1 MGKNTPKIILILFL
15 ATILRLVNLNQ
26 SFWLD
31 EGAQM
36 LMSEKS
42 LTFQWFGR
50 VNDFHPP
57 LYYWI
62 THFWLQLGRSEWSLR
77 LPSVF
82 FGVATVYLVYLIAKE
97 ILPKKHFKFFILN
110 FTLAELSALFLAVAP
125 YHIYYSQEARMYSL
139 LAFLA
144 TASMLFLIERKW
156 LGYLLVTIAMLYT
169 HYSGFFL
176 IIAQIIWIV
185 FWQRKILKLF
195 LKNLFIVF
203 LFFLPWLPQ
212 FLKQLGA
219 GSNLVSLLPEWRS
232 VANLPTVKVLPLTF
246 VKFSIGRISFMDKR
260 VYALVAGLVAV
271 IFGTLFYQAM
281 KKFSWGKI
289 FLLSWLLIP
298 ILTVMFISIF
308 IPMYQPFRLL
318 FTIVPFYLLLTTG
331 ILALKKKWQ
340 PLAIAAVLLISL
352 SGLGI
357 YYANPRFQRENWRE
371 ATAYIEVH
379 DPENSVA
386 IFKFSDSFAPYQW
399 YSQGRVKAVGVFS
412 GLRVTPENVEERMME
427 AIGAKENVFLFEY
440 LTDLTDPEHLVEGWL
455 KDHDYQEKTIKD
467 FSGVGLI
474 YNYFI
479 NENRP

>member
-1 MGKNTPKIILILFL
+1 MGKIILILVL
-15 ATILRLVNLNQ
+15 ATILRLINLNQ

-50 VNDFHPP
+50 INDFHPP

-62 THFWLQLGRSEWSLR
+62 THFWMQLGRSEWFLR

-82 FGVATVYLVYLIAKE
+82 FGVATVYLVYLLAKKMF
-97 ILPKKHFKFFILN
+97 PQKHFKFSIFH
-110 FTLAELSALFLAVAP
+110 FTLPEFSALLLAVAP
-125 YHIYYSQEARMYSL
+125 YHIYYSQEVRMYSL

-156 LGYLLVTIAMLYT
+156 LGYILVTAAMLYT

-176 IIAQIIWIV
+176 IIAQTIWIV

-212 FLKQLGA
+212 FLKQLRA

-232 VANLPTVKVLPLTF
+232 VANLSTVKALPLTF
-246 VKFSIGRISFMDKR
+246 VKFSIGRVSFLDKSI
-260 VYALVAGLVAV
+260 YALVVGLVAL
-271 IFGTLFYQAM
+271 IFGSLFYQAM
-281 KKFSWGKI
+281 KKISREKI

-298 ILTVMFISIF
+298 ILTVMLISVF

-318 FTIVPFYLLLTTG
+318 FTIIPFYLLLTTG
-331 ILALKKKWQ
+331 VLALKKKWQ
-340 PLAIAAVLLISL
+340 PLAIAVVLFISF
-352 SGLGI
+352 SGLFL
-357 YYANPRFQRENWRE
+357 YYSNPRFHRENWRE
-371 ATAYIEVH
+371 ATAYIESQ
-379 DPENSVA
+379 DPENSVV

-399 YSQGRVKAVGVFS
+399 YSRGRVKAIGVLP
-412 GLRVTPENVEERMME
+412 GLRANPEIIEKRMASIE
-427 AIGAKENVFLFEY
+427 DKENVFLFEY
-440 LTDLTDPEHLVEGWL
+440 LTDLTDPEHLVEEWL
-455 KDHDYQEKTIKD
+455 EKNGYRQESIKD
-467 FSGVGLI
+467 FSGVGFV
-474 YNYFI
+474 YNYI
-479 NENRP
+479 KE